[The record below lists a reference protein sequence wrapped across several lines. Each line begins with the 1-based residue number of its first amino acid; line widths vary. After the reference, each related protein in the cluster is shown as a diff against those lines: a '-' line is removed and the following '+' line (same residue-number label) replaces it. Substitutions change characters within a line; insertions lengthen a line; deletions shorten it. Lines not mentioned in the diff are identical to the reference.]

1 MSTYGTTRARD
12 ILAAN
17 VNALMA
23 TRRGLGSNKAVTTAG
38 GPTNGSID
46 RIRRATHACRID
58 ELDRLAEVFGV
69 TAADLLR
76 EDVLEGHAPLSA
88 DARKLAEDF
97 DRISDPMTRHTL
109 AAMLELLIQGTA
121 PQAALAPGAAL
132 SAEHG
137 QHATGAELR
146 GVPTPLHA
154 RGR

>member
-1 MSTYGTTRARD
+1 MSSSQVLRARD
-12 ILAAN
+12 ILATN

-58 ELDRLAEVFGV
+58 ELDSLAAVFGV
-69 TAADLLR
+69 TLCELLHT
-76 EDVLEGHAPLSA
+76 DVLEGHPPLSA

-97 DRISDPMTRHTL
+97 DRITDPGTRRTL
-109 AAMLELLIQGTA
+109 GAMVQLLMQGTA
-121 PQAALAPGAAL
+121 PQAALAPDAGAAG
-132 SAEHG
+132 AG
-137 QHATGAELR
+137 GHAHAA
-146 GVPTPLHA
+146 VPHAAPMPVHA